1 MIISTSNA
9 TLQVPSLRPWVI
21 WNKFIKKEKIP
32 TNGVTLKD
40 GGNNLSDTEMI
51 ANTSN
56 NFFMN
61 LGNTLKI
68 DQDKQLLV
76 GTSNVL
82 NPVLKA
88 SEKYNTFFS
97 ILDINKDE

>member
-1 MIISTSNA
+1 M
-9 TLQVPSLRPWVI
+9 
-21 WNKFIKKEKIP
+21 
-32 TNGVTLKD
+32 TLKD
-40 GGNNLSDTEMI
+40 GGNNLSDAEMI

-68 DQDKQLLV
+68 NKDKQLLV
-76 GTSNVL
+76 GTNNVL

-88 SEKYNTFFS
+88 SEKYNTFLS
-97 ILDINKDE
+97 ILDIKKNE

>member
-1 MIISTSNA
+1 M
-9 TLQVPSLRPWVI
+9 
-21 WNKFIKKEKIP
+21 
-32 TNGVTLKD
+32 TLKD
-40 GGNNLSDTEMI
+40 GGHNSSDTEII

-68 DQDKQLLV
+68 DKDKQLLV
-76 GTSNVL
+76 GTNNVL

-88 SEKYNTFFS
+88 SEKYNIFFS
-97 ILDINKDE
+97 ILDIKKDE

>member
-1 MIISTSNA
+1 M
-9 TLQVPSLRPWVI
+9 
-21 WNKFIKKEKIP
+21 
-32 TNGVTLKD
+32 TLKD
-40 GGNNLSDTEMI
+40 GGHNSSDTEI
-51 ANTSN
+51 IDNTSN

-68 DQDKQLLV
+68 DKDKQLLV
-76 GTSNVL
+76 GTNNVL

-97 ILDINKDE
+97 ILDIKKDE

>member
-1 MIISTSNA
+1 M
-9 TLQVPSLRPWVI
+9 
-21 WNKFIKKEKIP
+21 
-32 TNGVTLKD
+32 TLKD

-97 ILDINKDE
+97 ILDIKKDE